1 MLLHYLLAVINYI
14 DMNQVLYE
22 KQYNMHAYAN
32 LTIKKLFVLIITLS
46 KEEKKRNFKQ
56 TKKEKKNRLL
66 VFTRKV
72 NVRAHP
78 SVHSFLFQGSKNMIQ
93 HDWTTMVRH
102 QQSAYL
108 RQVST
113 CFFFLS
119 FLSSVFGTSSIIS
132 QD

>member
-1 MLLHYLLAVINYI
+1 MLLHYLLAVINI
-14 DMNQVLYE
+14 DMNQVYE
-22 KQYNMHAYAN
+22 KQNNMHAYAN

-46 KEEKKRNFKQ
+46 KEETKR
-56 TKKEKKNRLL
+56 KKNRLL

>member
-1 MLLHYLLAVINYI
+1 MLLHYLLAVINI
-14 DMNQVLYE
+14 DMNQVYE
-22 KQYNMHAYAN
+22 KQNNMHAYAN

-46 KEEKKRNFKQ
+46 KEETKR
-56 TKKEKKNRLL
+56 KKNRLL

-119 FLSSVFGTSSIIS
+119 FLSSAETSFGTSSTIIS